1 MLLIIIISLN
11 MRLYKFEKTI
21 IFFSIVLVINLLL
34 KKIYLYLIFIEF
46 FINGKRLVK
55 KID

>member
-1 MLLIIIISLN
+1 